1 MPTGS
6 CCFTFHF
13 KWLHFKALHCGC
25 HPPTT
30 KPLQW
35 SLLESPSTYHQLPHH
50 LRAIH
55 CSSPCGSKAAKP
67 VWCPSSC
74 QDTTTSIIRAGN
86 ACGIAMVSTTNK
98 FLPTAACENLL
109 LTCPKNC
116 FLYGPSCVARAV
128 LFSQSFFLLCCL
140 CCFFFSWFF
149 LQLESVSGRPTF
161 SSYSYGTHDWEAPGP
176 GGHNGRILLCV
187 SNVYPVCETE
197 EQALIQ

>member
-74 QDTTTSIIRAGN
+74 QDTTASIIRAGN

-140 CCFFFSWFF
+140 CWFFFFF
-149 LQLESVSGRPTF
+149 LIFTSAWECQWKTYLFILQLRYPWLGGTRPWWTQWQ
-161 SSYSYGTHDWEAPGP
+161 DPA
-176 GGHNGRILLCV
+176 LC
-187 SNVYPVCETE
+187 
-197 EQALIQ
+197 

>member
-74 QDTTTSIIRAGN
+74 QDTTASIIRAGN

-140 CCFFFSWFF
+140 CCFFFFF
-149 LQLESVSGRPTF
+149 LIFPSAWECQWKTYLFILQLRYPWLGGTRPWWTQWQ
-161 SSYSYGTHDWEAPGP
+161 DP
-176 GGHNGRILLCV
+176 
-187 SNVYPVCETE
+187 
-197 EQALIQ
+197 ALR